1 MILDE
6 FFMQR
11 ALDLAVLGEGNVA
24 PNPLVGCV
32 ITQNNKIIGE
42 GYHQK
47 YGEAHAEVNAINSV
61 LDKNLLKNS
70 TFYVSLE
77 PCSHF
82 GKTAPCADLLIKYA
96 PKKVVICNL
105 DTNPLVAGK
114 GVEKLKNAGI
124 EVISGILETEGRF
137 INRRFFTFMEEKRP
151 YIFLKWAQTND
162 GFLAQTNNL
171 NDTNNIIQNS
181 HNKQISNP
189 HTRPY
194 THKWRTHEAAIMV
207 GTNTAKVDNPRLDA
221 RFWVGNNPI
230 RIFIDKNLSINAKSH
245 LLDQKIPTLCYNF
258 LKNETKDNLI
268 FVRLE
273 ENRENK
279 SNDFLENILEDLYKR
294 KILSVMVEGGTTLLN
309 AFLEKDIWDEI
320 VVFQS
325 EKQFFEGIKAPKLN
339 ISPSKIIPIQ
349 KDNLLHY
356 FKNK

>member
-1 MILDE
+1 MNDIL
-6 FFMQR
+6 FMKR

-61 LDKNLLKNS
+61 FDKNLLKDS
-70 TFYVSLE
+70 IFYVSLE

-82 GKTAPCADLLIKYA
+82 GKTPPCADLIIKYQ

-105 DTNPLVAGK
+105 DSNPLVAGK

-124 EVISGILETEGRF
+124 EVVSGILEAEGKF
-137 INRRFFTFMEEKRP
+137 VNRRFFTFMEKKRP
-151 YIFLKWAQTND
+151 YIFLKWAQTSD
-162 GFLAQTNNL
+162 GFLAHSNNTIQT
-171 NDTNNIIQNS
+171 IE
-181 HNKQISNP
+181 NKQISNA

-194 THKWRTHEAAIMV
+194 THKWRTHETAIMV
-207 GTNTAKVDNPRLDA
+207 GTNTAKTDNPRLDA

-230 RIFIDKNLSINAKSH
+230 RIFIDKNLSISSESH
-245 LLDQKIPTLCYNF
+245 LLDQKTPTLCYNF
-258 LKNETKDNLI
+258 IKNEIKENLI

-273 ENRENK
+273 K
-279 SNDFLENILEDLYKR
+279 KDDDILENILEDLYKR

-309 AFLEKDIWDEI
+309 AFLEKNIWDEI
-320 VVFQS
+320 AVFQS
-325 EKQFFEGIKAPKLN
+325 KKQFFEGIKAPLLN
-339 ISPSKIIPIQ
+339 ISPNKIIPIQ
-349 KDNLLHY
+349 EDNLLHY
-356 FKNK
+356 FNN

>member
-1 MILDE
+1 MNDI

-32 ITQNNKIIGE
+32 ITQNDKIIGE

-61 LDKNLLKNS
+61 FDKNLLKNS

-82 GKTAPCADLLIKYA
+82 GKTPPCADLIIKYQ

-105 DTNPLVAGK
+105 DSNPLVAGK
-114 GVEKLKNAGI
+114 GVEKLKNVGI
-124 EVISGILETEGRF
+124 EVVSGILEAEGKF
-137 INRRFFTFMEEKRP
+137 VNRRFFTFMEKKRP
-151 YIFLKWAQTND
+151 YIFLKWAQTSD
-162 GFLAQTNNL
+162 GFLAHSNN
-171 NDTNNIIQNS
+171 TIQPIE
-181 HNKQISNP
+181 NKQISNA

-194 THKWRTHEAAIMV
+194 THKWRTHEVAIMV
-207 GTNTAKVDNPRLDA
+207 GTNTVKTDNPRLDA

-230 RIFIDKNLSINAKSH
+230 RIFIDKTLSISSESH
-245 LLDQKIPTLCYNF
+245 LSDQKTPTLCYNF
-258 LKNETKDNLI
+258 IKNEIKENLI

-273 ENRENK
+273 K
-279 SNDFLENILEDLYKR
+279 KDDDILENILEDLYKR

-309 AFLEKDIWDEI
+309 AFLEKNIWDEI
-320 VVFQS
+320 AVFQS
-325 EKQFFEGIKAPKLN
+325 KKQFFEGIKAPLLN
-339 ISPSKIIPIQ
+339 ISPNKIIPIQ
-349 KDNLLHY
+349 EDNLLHY
-356 FKNK
+356 FNN

>member
-1 MILDE
+1 MNDII
-6 FFMQR
+6 FMQR

-32 ITQNNKIIGE
+32 ITQNNEIIGE

-61 LDKNLLKNS
+61 FDKKLLRDS

-82 GKTAPCADLLIKYA
+82 GKTPPCADLLIKYQ

-105 DTNPLVAGK
+105 DSNPLVAGK

-124 EVISGILETEGRF
+124 EVVSGILEAEGKF
-137 INRRFFTFMEEKRP
+137 VNRRFFTFMEKKRP
-151 YIFLKWAQTND
+151 YIFLKWAQTAD
-162 GFLAQTNNL
+162 GFLAHSNAHTYEQ
-171 NDTNNIIQNS
+171 
-181 HNKQISNP
+181 KQISNAY
-189 HTRPY
+189 TRPH

-207 GTNTAKVDNPRLDA
+207 GTNTAKTDNPRLDA

-230 RIFIDKNLSINAKSH
+230 RIFIDKNLSVSSESH

-258 LKNETKDNLI
+258 IQNKTKENLI

-273 ENRENK
+273 EKDDN
-279 SNDFLENILEDLYKR
+279 FLENLLEDLYKR
-294 KILSVMVEGGTTLLN
+294 KIQSAMVEGGTTLLN
-309 AFLEKDIWDEI
+309 AFLEKNIWDEI
-320 VVFQS
+320 AVFQS
-325 EKQFFEGIKAPKLN
+325 KKQFFEGIKAPLLN
-339 ISPSKIIPIQ
+339 ISPNKIILIQ
-349 KDNLLHY
+349 EDNLLYY
-356 FKNK
+356 FNI